1 MRKWSD
7 RRVDRP
13 RGASYRLGSRESE
26 RMDSAYFKRYRMDL
40 ALAAGGLALA
50 PTAGGFPAAAGE
62 MPPGYR
68 LVPWHDGLIDAHA
81 RTKFRSFRSEIDAVV
96 FPCLGDLEGC
106 RRLMREIR
114 GKGGFLPGATW
125 LIARSRI
132 LPPGADRQSPQ
143 PAEVEW
149 CGTIQGV
156 IDSSGAGSIQNIGIV
171 PGHRGLGLGSVLI
184 AQAVRSF
191 AAQGLERVSLEVTA
205 DNVRAVNLYQRLGFR
220 RAKTIYKVVD
230 GASGQ
235 FREREPALL

>member
-1 MRKWSD
+1 
-7 RRVDRP
+7 
-13 RGASYRLGSRESE
+13 
-26 RMDSAYFKRYRMDL
+26 MDSAYFKRFRMDL

-50 PTAGGFPAAAGE
+50 PTAGGIPAAAAE

-125 LIARSRI
+125 LIARSRV

-156 IDSSGAGSIQNIGIV
+156 IDSSGAGSIQNIGVV

-230 GASGQ
+230 GASGK

>member
-1 MRKWSD
+1 
-7 RRVDRP
+7 
-13 RGASYRLGSRESE
+13 
-26 RMDSAYFKRYRMDL
+26 MDSAYFKRFRMDL

-50 PTAGGFPAAAGE
+50 PTAGGFPAAAAE

-125 LIARSRI
+125 LIARSRV

-156 IDSSGAGSIQNIGIV
+156 IDSSGAGSIQNIGVV

>member
-1 MRKWSD
+1 
-7 RRVDRP
+7 
-13 RGASYRLGSRESE
+13 
-26 RMDSAYFKRYRMDL
+26 MDSAYFKRFRMDL
-40 ALAAGGLALA
+40 ALAGTGPGLAFPPAEALLA
-50 PTAGGFPAAAGE
+50 
-62 MPPGYR
+62 PGYR

-125 LIARSRI
+125 LIARSRPRPAEAAPDAI
-132 LPPGADRQSPQ
+132 AR
-143 PAEVEW
+143 PAEVDW

-156 IDSSGAGSIQNIGIV
+156 IDASGAGSIQNIGVV

-184 AQAVRSF
+184 AQALRGF
-191 AAQGLERVSLEVTA
+191 ADQGLGRATLEVTA
-205 DNVRAVNLYQRLGFR
+205 DNIRAVQLYQRLGFS

-230 GASGQ
+230 GVSSQ
-235 FREREPALL
+235 FSLREPALL

>member
-1 MRKWSD
+1 
-7 RRVDRP
+7 
-13 RGASYRLGSRESE
+13 
-26 RMDSAYFKRYRMDL
+26 MDSAYFKRFRMDL
-40 ALAAGGLALA
+40 ALTSEGSRQS
-50 PTAGGFPAAAGE
+50 FPPEDSQLPA
-62 MPPGYR
+62 GYR
-68 LVPWHDGLIDAHA
+68 LVAWHDGLIDAHA

-125 LIARSRI
+125 LIARSR
-132 LPPGADRQSPQ
+132 PRPVEVGPDSPSR

-156 IDSSGAGSIQNIGIV
+156 IDASGAGSIQNIGVV

-184 AQAVRSF
+184 ARALRGF
-191 AAQGLERVSLEVTA
+191 AEQNLARATLEVTA
-205 DNVRAVNLYQRLGFR
+205 DNVRAVHLYQRLGFR

-230 GASGQ
+230 GTPWQ
-235 FREREPALL
+235 FRQPEPAFL